1 MSAGL
6 ILSLGMLCVR
16 GAATSNAW
24 QYLFWRALGFSFVLA
39 LVAMQRHGVNPLA
52 QIKHLGGFAWM
63 SVIAMVVS
71 QVCFILAVQSG
82 NTAEIFFLMSLAPL
96 MAAVLARPIL
106 GERLGVMGIFA
117 IAIALG
123 PFSQTGMCGV
133 IRFSLTSQPRNFP
146 VP

>member
-1 MSAGL
+1 MA
-6 ILSLGMLCVR
+6 
-16 GAATSNAW
+16 
-24 QYLFWRALGFSFVLA
+24 
-39 LVAMQRHGVNPLA
+39 VNPLA
-52 QIKHLGGFAWM
+52 QIKHLGGFAWV

-106 GERLGVMGIFA
+106 GERLGVMGIVA